1 MTDVMLHGERVHKSV
16 EEWNEWFR
24 DSTKQGHIGVGP
36 ALSEMFKAYV
46 DQEQAKKSVK
56 PRVLIA
62 TGNSFFLDIE
72 ELVQNQANCQFTIV
86 TKDSYVVAGLTA
98 KLERFSNVEV
108 AEADIYERNTQ
119 LGSYDLILAVPAF
132 GQRNMVGKDTD
143 FCSRYYE
150 FVAME
155 NLLAHL
161 NQRGKLVMVVP
172 KRFGYAGGGVKKLRE
187 KVISQYGVELLA
199 DLPHSMLMGT
209 AIQTMLVAL
218 TADKQRKTALRVYDV
233 AERNRIREV
242 LAVTVQQERVVE
254 RCELEDRDNW
264 DVGRFFISDDERWQ
278 KYEASTLP
286 KVALGTIAKVFR
298 GKAVPAR
305 KKDSGDGGEAGA
317 DGATEPGFETFGVVN
332 ISNLGTY
339 EIDFEGADTVV
350 GDARKM
356 AGHVLKDGD
365 VIITARGTVIRVVI
379 YWQPEGQQYIAS
391 SNLVVIRP
399 DFDKVTS
406 SHLKLF
412 LDSAVGRLLIQ
423 QTQQGTVV
431 MNISPK
437 DLAMIEVPLL
447 TLDEQWNR
455 ENRYRAEL
463 IRYENA
469 IKAANNRWKH
479 VMEELQEF

>member
-1 MTDVMLHGERVHKSV
+1 M
-16 EEWNEWFR
+16 
-24 DSTKQGHIGVGP
+24 
-36 ALSEMFKAYV
+36 
-46 DQEQAKKSVK
+46 
-56 PRVLIA
+56 
-62 TGNSFFLDIE
+62 
-72 ELVQNQANCQFTIV
+72 VQNQANCQFAIV
-86 TKDSYVVAGLTA
+86 AKGADVIAGLMT
-98 KLERFSNVEV
+98 KLKGFSNVEV
-108 AEADIYERNTQ
+108 AEADIYEQ
-119 LGSYDLILAVPAF
+119 DVKLGSYDLILAVPAF

-172 KRFGYAGGGVKKLRE
+172 KRFGYAGGGVKMLRE
-187 KVISQYGVELLA
+187 KIISQYGVELLA

-218 TADKQRKTALRVYDV
+218 TADKQRKTMLRVYDV
-233 AERNRIREV
+233 AERNRMREV
-242 LAVTVQQERVVE
+242 LAVAVQQERIVE

-264 DVGRFFISDDERWQ
+264 DVGRFFILDDERWQ

-317 DGATEPGFETFGVVN
+317 DGATELGFETFGVVN

-469 IKAANNRWKH
+469 IKAANNRWQH

>member
-1 MTDVMLHGERVHKSV
+1 MADVMLHDDWASRTAES
-16 EEWNEWFR
+16 WDEWFKYL
-24 DSTKQGHIGVGP
+24 TKFGHVSAGAV
-36 ALSEMFKAYV
+36 LTELFQAYV
-46 DQEQAKKSVK
+46 DQELAKKGVK
-56 PRVLIA
+56 RKVLIA
-62 TGNSFFLDIE
+62 TGDSFFLNIE
-72 ELVQNQANCQFTIV
+72 KLVQQQEDCHFA
-86 TKDSYVVAGLTA
+86 VVAPGIQAYWGLT
-98 KLERFSNVEV
+98 KKFEGFSNVEFV
-108 AEADIYERNTQ
+108 RADIHERDAQ
-119 LGSYDLILAVPAF
+119 LESYDLILAVPAF
-132 GQRNMVGKDTD
+132 LQRQMVGKDTG
-143 FCSRYYE
+143 FCSRYYA
-150 FVAME
+150 FVVME
-155 NLLAHL
+155 NLLTHL
-161 NQRGKLVMVVP
+161 NRQGKLVMVVP
-172 KRFGYAGGGVKKLRE
+172 KRFGYAGGGVKRLRE

-218 TADKQRKTALRVYDV
+218 TAEKQRETTLRVYKATDGKP
-233 AERNRIREV
+233 REV
-242 LAVTVQQERVVE
+242 LDVAVQQERIVE
-254 RCELEDRDNW
+254 RSELEDRDNW

-278 KYEASTLP
+278 KYEASTLS

-298 GKAVPAR
+298 GKAMPAR
-305 KKDSGDGGEAGA
+305 KKGADDCGEAGTA
-317 DGATEPGFETFGVVN
+317 GATAPGTETFGVVN
-332 ISNLGTY
+332 ISNLGTH
-339 EIDFEGADTVV
+339 EVNFEGADTVV

-356 AGHVLKDGD
+356 AGHVLKNGD

-379 YWQPEGQQYIAS
+379 YWQPEGRRYIAS
-391 SNLVVIRP
+391 ANLVVIRP

-412 LDSAVGRLLIQ
+412 LDSAVGRLLIE

-479 VMEELQEF
+479 VIKELQEF

>member
-1 MTDVMLHGERVHKSV
+1 M
-16 EEWNEWFR
+16 
-24 DSTKQGHIGVGP
+24 
-36 ALSEMFKAYV
+36 
-46 DQEQAKKSVK
+46 
-56 PRVLIA
+56 
-62 TGNSFFLDIE
+62 
-72 ELVQNQANCQFTIV
+72 VQNQANCQFAIV
-86 TKDSYVVAGLTA
+86 AKGADVIAGLMT
-98 KLERFSNVEV
+98 KLKGFSNVEV
-108 AEADIYERNTQ
+108 AEADIYEQ
-119 LGSYDLILAVPAF
+119 DVKLGSYDLILAVPAF

-172 KRFGYAGGGVKKLRE
+172 KRFGYAGGGVKMLRE
-187 KVISQYGVELLA
+187 KIISQYGVELLA

-218 TADKQRKTALRVYDV
+218 TADKQRKTMLRVYDV
-233 AERNRIREV
+233 AERNRMREV
-242 LAVTVQQERVVE
+242 LAVAVQQERIVE

-317 DGATEPGFETFGVVN
+317 DGATELGFETFGVVN

-379 YWQPEGQQYIAS
+379 YWQPEGRRYIAS
-391 SNLVVIRP
+391 ANLVVIRP

-412 LDSAVGRLLIQ
+412 LDSAVGRLLIE
-423 QTQQGTVV
+423 QTQQGTAV
-431 MNISPK
+431 MNINPK
-437 DLAMIEVPLL
+437 DLGMIEVPLL
-447 TLDEQWNR
+447 PLDEQWNR

-463 IRYENA
+463 NRYEHA
-469 IKAANNRWKH
+469 IESANNRWQH